1 MATLQKGVRGARL
14 LIQINVDRLL
24 SIGLLTAALY
34 VGAWIS
40 H

>member
-1 MATLQKGVRGARL
+1 MAALQKGFRGARL
-14 LIQINVDRLL
+14 LIQINVDRLM
-24 SIGLLTAALY
+24 SIGLLAAALY